1 MNGDR
6 RDRRAA
12 GSPFSDAT
20 ASNMIM
26 RIWPA
31 LLLLPLAACDQ
42 RDPLENRATAPAP
55 VETVVSTDVAPTARP
70 VRIGEAGP
78 NFAACATRGTV
89 VNTGGE
95 PALPVRASPFADA
108 DPVGAGLAEGS
119 RLIVCTQTID
129 QRWMGV
135 IVPPVDAP
143 ENDCGVGVRVSSP
156 RAYDGPCVSGWV
168 NTAFVR
174 STAR

>member
-1 MNGDR
+1 
-6 RDRRAA
+6 
-12 GSPFSDAT
+12 
-20 ASNMIM
+20 M
-26 RIWPA
+26 RIWPV
-31 LLLLPLAACDQ
+31 LLLLPLAACDA
-42 RDPLENRATAPAP
+42 RDPLDTDNGSLPRTETNVIAP
-55 VETVVSTDVAPTARP
+55 ESVAPSARA

-95 PALPVRASPFADA
+95 PTLPVRASPFADA
-108 DPVGAGLAEGS
+108 ETVGNGLAQGS

-135 IVPPVDAP
+135 IVPPADAP
-143 ENDCGVGVRVSSP
+143 ESDCGVGVRVSSP
-156 RAYDGPCVSGWV
+156 RAYDGPCVAGWV

-174 STAR
+174 SSAR

>member
-1 MNGDR
+1 
-6 RDRRAA
+6 
-12 GSPFSDAT
+12 
-20 ASNMIM
+20 M
-26 RIWPA
+26 RIWPV
-31 LLLLPLAACDQ
+31 LLLLPLAACDA
-42 RDPLENRATAPAP
+42 RDPLDTVNGSLPRTETNVIAP
-55 VETVVSTDVAPTARP
+55 ESVAPSARA

-108 DPVGAGLAEGS
+108 ETVGNGLAQGS

-135 IVPPVDAP
+135 IVPPADAP
-143 ENDCGVGVRVSSP
+143 ESDCGVGVRVSSP
-156 RAYDGPCVSGWV
+156 RAYDGPCVAGWV

-174 STAR
+174 SSAR

>member
-1 MNGDR
+1 
-6 RDRRAA
+6 
-12 GSPFSDAT
+12 
-20 ASNMIM
+20 M

-31 LLLLPLAACDQ
+31 LLLLPLAACDS
-42 RDPLENRATAPAP
+42 RAPLDGENAAPAPSEATAPPIA
-55 VETVVSTDVAPTARP
+55 SDVAPSARP

-95 PALPVRASPFADA
+95 PLLPVRVSPFADA
-108 DPVGAGLAEGS
+108 ETVGAGLAEGS

-135 IVPPVDAP
+135 IVPPADAP
-143 ENDCGVGVRVSSP
+143 DSDCGVGVRVSSP
-156 RAYDGPCVSGWV
+156 RAYEGPCVAGWV

-174 STAR
+174 SSAR

>member
-1 MNGDR
+1 
-6 RDRRAA
+6 
-12 GSPFSDAT
+12 
-20 ASNMIM
+20 M
-26 RIWPA
+26 RIWPT
-31 LLLLPLAACDQ
+31 LLLLPLAACDG
-42 RDPLENRATAPAP
+42 RAPLDNQTPAP
-55 VETVVSTDVAPTARP
+55 VGANVAAPVAPSARA
-70 VRIGEAGP
+70 VRIGEAGA

-95 PALPVRASPFADA
+95 PLLPVRASPFVDA
-108 DPVGAGLAEGS
+108 DTVGNGLAEGS

-135 IVPPVDAP
+135 IVPPADAP
-143 ENDCGVGVRVSSP
+143 ESDCGVAVRVSSP

-174 STAR
+174 SSAR

>member
-1 MNGDR
+1 
-6 RDRRAA
+6 
-12 GSPFSDAT
+12 
-20 ASNMIM
+20 M
-26 RIWPA
+26 RIWPV
-31 LLLLPLAACDQ
+31 LLLLPLAACDA
-42 RDPLENRATAPAP
+42 RDPLDTNNGALPRT
-55 VETVVSTDVAPTARP
+55 ETNAVAPEIVTPSVRP

-95 PALPVRASPFADA
+95 PTLPVRGSPFADA
-108 DPVGAGLAEGS
+108 EPVGGGLAEGS

-135 IVPPVDAP
+135 IVPPAEAP
-143 ENDCGVGVRVSSP
+143 ESDCGVAVRVSSP
-156 RAYDGPCVSGWV
+156 RAYEGPCVAGWV

>member
-1 MNGDR
+1 
-6 RDRRAA
+6 
-12 GSPFSDAT
+12 
-20 ASNMIM
+20 M
-26 RIWPA
+26 RIWPV
-31 LLLLPLAACDQ
+31 LLLLPLAACDA
-42 RDPLENRATAPAP
+42 RAPLD
-55 VETVVSTDVAPTARP
+55 TDNGVQPRTEANIVAPESVAPSARA

-95 PALPVRASPFADA
+95 PLLPVRASPFADA
-108 DPVGAGLAEGS
+108 ETVGAGLAEGS

-135 IVPPVDAP
+135 IVPPADAP
-143 ENDCGVGVRVSSP
+143 DSDCGVGVRVSSP
-156 RAYDGPCVSGWV
+156 RAYEGPCVAGWV

-174 STAR
+174 SSAR